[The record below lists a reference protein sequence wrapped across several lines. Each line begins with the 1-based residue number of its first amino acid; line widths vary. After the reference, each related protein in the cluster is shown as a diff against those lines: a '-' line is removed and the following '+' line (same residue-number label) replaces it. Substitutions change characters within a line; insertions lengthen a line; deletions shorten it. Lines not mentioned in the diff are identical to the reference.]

1 MNYIKLIY
9 LSVFC
14 GIITILAF
22 FNIVYSFYLNLYLN
36 LNTYIYTFF
45 ISIFLSLI
53 FYIAKNN
60 NEKKTTIYEKI
71 LTILLGYF
79 LLPLIISIPFYF
91 SIYNLTFINS
101 FFEAISG
108 FTSTGFTIFN
118 NINHIDQSLI
128 LWRSASQWVGGLYFL
143 FSIIVL
149 IDIFDHS
156 FKKSLTNF
164 ISFNKAETLKQS
176 LKIFLLYSTM
186 TLVIFIILNI
196 FDVRLFNS
204 LNLAMTIIS
213 SGGFLPSNDLSN
225 ILIKNSQI
233 IITSLLMLTSFFS
246 IFLTYNLFFTKN
258 HNLNF
263 FNEDIHLLIYFLTL
277 LLIFFIFPNYDN
289 NFSQLFLS
297 LTSSV
302 SNIGFSLN
310 NDLPNL
316 SFIFLIFVMIGG
328 SFFST
333 SSGIRFLKV
342 YSLFKYSINEILSYS
357 RPKNIYINK
366 HLFSK
371 EFFKID
377 EIYKYFLSI
386 LIFILSLLF
395 LTFLLTLSGI
405 EFESSF
411 KLSILTLMN
420 TVNSSMYGLSD
431 FSFYDL
437 HFLNKYYLI
446 FFMIMGR
453 FELLTLLIVC
463 KKFLF
468 KNWIRTI
475 NIFNIFICT
484 LSSAG

>member
-1 MNYIKLIY
+1 MNYLKLIY
-9 LSVFC
+9 LSIFC
-14 GIITILAF
+14 GIISVLSF
-22 FNIVYSFYLNLYLN
+22 FNIVYSYYLNLYLN
-36 LNTYIYTFF
+36 LNTYIYTFL
-45 ISIFLSLI
+45 ISLFLTTI
-53 FYIAKNN
+53 FYLFKNN

-79 LLPLIISIPFYF
+79 FLPLVISIPFYF

-101 FFEAISG
+101 YFESISG
-108 FTSTGFTIFN
+108 FTSTGFTIFD

-143 FSIIVL
+143 FSIILL

-176 LKIFLLYSTM
+176 LKIFLLYSLITFGIFITLNLFNIRVFSSLNMAM
-186 TLVIFIILNI
+186 TLV
-196 FDVRLFNS
+196 
-204 LNLAMTIIS
+204 S
-213 SGGFLPSNDLSN
+213 SGGFLPSNNLSN
-225 ILIKNSQI
+225 ILINNSQVI
-233 IITSLLMLTSFFS
+233 IVSLLMLTSFFS
-246 IFLTYNLFFTKN
+246 IFLVYNLAFTKN

-263 FNEDIHLLIYFLTL
+263 FNEDIHLLFYFLTL
-277 LLIFFIFPNYDN
+277 LLIFLFFF
-289 NFSQLFLS
+289 NFGNSFSELFLS

-302 SNIGFSLN
+302 SNIGISLN
-310 NDLPNL
+310 NSSNNL
-316 SFIFLIFVMIGG
+316 SFVFLILVIIGG

-333 SSGIRFLKV
+333 SSGIRFLKI

-357 RPKNIYINK
+357 RPKKIYINK

-371 EFFKID
+371 DFFQLD

-386 LIFILSLLF
+386 IIFIISLLF
-395 LTFLLTLSGI
+395 LITLLTLSGI

-420 TVNSSMYGLSD
+420 TVNSSMYGVGD
-431 FSFYDL
+431 FTFNDL
-437 HFLNKYYLI
+437 HFLTKYYLI
-446 FFMIMGR
+446 IFMIIGR
-453 FELLTLLIVC
+453 IELLTLLIIS

-468 KNWIRTI
+468 KN
-475 NIFNIFICT
+475 
-484 LSSAG
+484 

>member
-1 MNYIKLIY
+1 MKYFKLIY

-14 GIITILAF
+14 GIISILSF
-22 FNIVYSFYLNLYLN
+22 FNIIFSYYLNLYLN
-36 LNTYIYTFF
+36 LNTYVYTFF
-45 ISIFLSLI
+45 TSIFLMLL
-53 FYIAKNN
+53 FYYTKNN

-71 LTILLGYF
+71 VTILFGYF
-79 LLPLIISIPFYF
+79 LLPLIIAIPFYF

-101 FFEAISG
+101 YFESISG
-108 FTSTGFTIFN
+108 FTSTGFTIFD

-128 LWRSASQWVGGLYFL
+128 LWRSSSQWAGGLYFL
-143 FSIIVL
+143 FSIILL
-149 IDIFDHS
+149 IDIFDNS

-164 ISFNKAETLKQS
+164 ISFNKAETFKQS
-176 LKIFLLYSTM
+176 LKIFLLYSLL
-186 TLVIFIILNI
+186 TLGIFITLNI
-196 FDVRLFNS
+196 FNIRSFNS

-225 ILIKNSQI
+225 ILINNSQI
-233 IITSLLMLTSFFS
+233 VITSLLMLTSFFS
-246 IFLTYNLFFTKN
+246 IFLVYNLFFTKN

-263 FNEDIHLLIYFLTL
+263 FNEDIHLLFYFITL
-277 LLIFFIFPNYDN
+277 LLIFFTFLNFDN
-289 NFSQLFLS
+289 NFIELFLS

-310 NDLPNL
+310 SNSVSL
-316 SFIFLIFVMIGG
+316 SFIFLILVMIGG

-333 SSGIRFLKV
+333 SSGIRFLKI

-371 EFFKID
+371 DFFQLN
-377 EIYKYFLSI
+377 EIYKYFLPVI
-386 LIFILSLLF
+386 IFIISLLF

-405 EFESSF
+405 DFENAF

-420 TVNSSMYGLSD
+420 TVNSSMYGLND
-431 FSFYDL
+431 FSFFEL
-437 HFLNKYYLI
+437 QFFTKYYLI
-446 FFMIMGR
+446 FFMIIGR
-453 FELLTLLIVC
+453 LELLTLLIIC

-468 KNWIRTI
+468 KN
-475 NIFNIFICT
+475 
-484 LSSAG
+484 